1 MTLFMIVTLTTLLTV
16 TAGNRLADS
25 IYNTVSSDTIH
36 SCFRRLNGTTSVGC
50 SSSIRGDVG
59 VLVYLDSASDLA
71 NLTDPRFSPYIVLI
85 NPSLLSGPLVQHL
98 ADTGLVSGLILPG
111 VEDPAGS
118 LEKKVNGK
126 YRLDLLRYI
135 IFSLVTGSYISST
148 YEHIRNLMEIK
159 SNIGTHLVC
168 IDH

>member
-1 MTLFMIVTLTTLLTV
+1 MTLFWLVSFTAMLTV
-16 TAGNRLADS
+16 AAGNRLAER

-50 SSSIRGDVG
+50 SSSIRGEVG

-71 NLTDPRFSPYIVLI
+71 NLTDPRFSPYIVLM

-118 LEKKVNGK
+118 LEKKVRKVPIGSEMRTFGK
-126 YRLDLLRYI
+126 YSLDLLRYI
-135 IFSLVTGSYISST
+135 IFSFLSNGFIHFEYI
-148 YEHIRNLMEIK
+148 
-159 SNIGTHLVC
+159 
-168 IDH
+168 